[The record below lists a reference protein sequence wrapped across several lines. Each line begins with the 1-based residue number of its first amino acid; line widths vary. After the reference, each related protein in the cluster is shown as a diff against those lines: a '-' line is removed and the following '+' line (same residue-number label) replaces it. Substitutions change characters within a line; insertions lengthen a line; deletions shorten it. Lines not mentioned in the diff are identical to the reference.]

1 MNENMAVANDD
12 DEVVFKIKR
21 SAIAEA
27 LRSDFEM
34 PIPVTDE
41 NIEVVANQITALIEE
56 FPTGV
61 PTEFFDLGID
71 HHKGIDF
78 YRKVY
83 GLLDGPRCGAAWAS
97 EDSSLVYFA
106 VTDEAGGL
114 TVFHVPSAALAQID
128 RRDQG
133 DLHGLSGAIRDLHA
147 DDAYAESDRVLEF
160 ARNSPEAAA
169 FGSGS
174 EPELGF
180 YGVVYLYREDGK
192 IDFSA
197 AVDRFA
203 FKADTRDLAALRG
216 LSDAELAS
224 EIEKADAVYSQGWD
238 VIHDHLDPNSFDLG
252 VGRGAQAREFYE
264 QVLEH
269 AGDYDCTV
277 NIWPAID
284 GGGVHVSV
292 CPVAH
297 GGNDLAVYSV
307 DADKIGD
314 GAITVRDLE
323 DVGCREVYVEDFT
336 ERPDEVR
343 FFLRTDADAY
353 MFGSSLGKSLTVQ
366 YTGKEDI
373 APALREVR
381 AYCKD
386 AAEKRD
392 PCLIGAM
399 AQASAAKSATAEG
412 EAGGKKL

>member
-1 MNENMAVANDD
+1 M
-12 DEVVFKIKR
+12 
-21 SAIAEA
+21 
-27 LRSDFEM
+27 
-34 PIPVTDE
+34 
-41 NIEVVANQITALIEE
+41 
-56 FPTGV
+56 
-61 PTEFFDLGID
+61 
-71 HHKGIDF
+71 
-78 YRKVY
+78 
-83 GLLDGPRCGAAWAS
+83 
-97 EDSSLVYFA
+97 
-106 VTDEAGGL
+106 
-114 TVFHVPSAALAQID
+114 
-128 RRDQG
+128 
-133 DLHGLSGAIRDLHA
+133 
-147 DDAYAESDRVLEF
+147 
-160 ARNSPEAAA
+160 
-169 FGSGS
+169 
-174 EPELGF
+174 
-180 YGVVYLYREDGK
+180 
-192 IDFSA
+192 
-197 AVDRFA
+197 
-203 FKADTRDLAALRG
+203 
-216 LSDAELAS
+216 
-224 EIEKADAVYSQGWD
+224 
-238 VIHDHLDPNSFDLG
+238 
-252 VGRGAQAREFYE
+252 QAREFYE
-264 QVLEH
+264 QVLGH

-277 NIWPAID
+277 NIWPAVD

-314 GAITVRDLE
+314 SAITVRDLE

>member
-1 MNENMAVANDD
+1 MNDKLDHFVLEYDH
-12 DEVVFKIKR
+12 E
-21 SAIAEA
+21 SGIA
-27 LRSDFEM
+27 
-34 PIPVTDE
+34 
-41 NIEVVANQITALIEE
+41 
-56 FPTGV
+56 
-61 PTEFFDLGID
+61 
-71 HHKGIDF
+71 
-78 YRKVY
+78 
-83 GLLDGPRCGAAWAS
+83 LLAM
-97 EDSSLVYFA
+97 
-106 VTDEAGGL
+106 TEAGGSRIAEGGSL
-114 TVFHVPSAALAQID
+114 PYAVASGYEADSRTWESIEPFDDVTRAKLCFEKRCGRDYVPTGGKLYDDEFITLRWRRKDID
-128 RRDQG
+128 
-133 DLHGLSGAIRDLHA
+133 
-147 DDAYAESDRVLEF
+147 
-160 ARNSPEAAA
+160 
-169 FGSGS
+169 
-174 EPELGF
+174 
-180 YGVVYLYREDGK
+180 
-192 IDFSA
+192 
-197 AVDRFA
+197 
-203 FKADTRDLAALRG
+203 DT
-216 LSDAELAS
+216 
-224 EIEKADAVYSQGWD
+224 VYSQGWG

-252 VGRGAQAREFYE
+252 VGHTVQAREFYE
-264 QVLEH
+264 QVFEC

-277 NIWPAID
+277 NIWPAVD

-343 FFLRTDADAY
+343 FFLRTDADVY